1 MFTRRK
7 AIVAAAAL
15 LAAACTSTP
24 VAEPPKPTLDRFY
37 QQQLTWGS
45 CADYDG
51 AADAVR
57 AGLECTRVLVPLDY
71 ANPDGDTARIALS
84 RQRARGAKIGSLLTN
99 PGGPGGPGLTM
110 PVGLAET
117 PLADRFDVI
126 GMDVR
131 GLGASLPR
139 LDCQDSAQL
148 AVERQLLGFS
158 NAWGEIDQIEEEHED
173 FAASCVQRSGRDLI
187 AHVGTVDVARDI
199 DVVRAVLG
207 DEKLTYF
214 GVSYGTR
221 IGSTYAEMFP
231 TRVRA
236 MVLDGAIDPARNI
249 DDPIVDGAAFQQA
262 FDAYAAD
269 CAKAPDCPLGTD
281 PARTTEAFR
290 ALTQTLLTPA
300 AMADPDKLGYR
311 DVLSIVINGLY
322 HPRFWPEVTKV
333 LTVVKQGGSYPF
345 EEGTFSPGG
354 ENGDYV
360 HKAVLCLEDA
370 RVTDRAAATE
380 LERRYRAA
388 GPIFDPGQLANEI
401 ALDVCAFW
409 PVPPNTQP
417 HRLSA
422 PGLPKTVVVATTGD
436 PATHYQGGVNLA
448 QALGAALLTYEGF
461 QHGAVFDGV
470 PCIDEPVMKYLN
482 ELVVPPDTRCTKP
495 AVPVRATPQVQ
506 PTTPAP
512 PR

>member
-1 MFTRRK
+1 MLKRRK
-7 AIVAAAAL
+7 AIVVAAAL
-15 LAAACTSTP
+15 LAAACTSAP

-45 CADYDG
+45 CADFAG
-51 AADAVR
+51 AEAAIK
-57 AGLECTRVLVPLDY
+57 AGMECTRMLVPIDY
-71 ANPDGDTARIALS
+71 GRPDGDTARIALS
-84 RQRARGAKIGSLLTN
+84 RQRSRGAKIGSLVTN
-99 PGGPGGPGLTM
+99 PGGPGGPGLEM
-110 PVGLAET
+110 PAVLADS

-139 LDCQDSAQL
+139 LDCRSSEQL

-158 NAWGEIDQIEEEHED
+158 HAWGEIDQVEEENEG
-173 FAASCVQRSGRDLI
+173 FVNSCVQRSGVNLL
-187 AHVGTVDVARDI
+187 AHIGTVDVARDI
-199 DVVRAVLG
+199 DVLRAVLG

-236 MVLDGAIDPARNI
+236 MVLDGAIDPALNI
-249 DDPIVDGAAFQQA
+249 ADPVIDGAAFQQA

-269 CAKAPDCPLGTD
+269 CTKAPDCPLGTD
-281 PARTTEAFR
+281 PARTTEAFHG
-290 ALTQTLLTPA
+290 LTRPLLAPEVF
-300 AMADPDKLGYR
+300 ADPSKLTYF
-311 DVLSIVINGLY
+311 DVLPIVINSLY
-322 HPRFWPEVTKV
+322 HPRFWPD
-333 LTVVKQGGSYPF
+333 LTRLLTAVKTGASF
-345 EEGTFSPGG
+345 AIAEGALQLGG
-354 ENGDYV
+354 ETGDFV
-360 HKAVLCLEDA
+360 HKAVLCLEEV
-370 RVTDRAAATE
+370 RVTDRVTATD

-388 GPIFDPGQLANEI
+388 GPIFDSGEAVDQIP
-401 ALDVCAFW
+401 LDACAFW

-417 HRLSA
+417 HRLQA

-448 QALGAALLTYEGF
+448 RALGGSLITYEGV

-470 PCIDEPVMKYLN
+470 PCVDEPVMRYLN
-482 ELVVPPDTRCTKP
+482 ELVVPGDLRCTKP
-495 AVPVRATPQVQ
+495 VAQQ
-506 PTTPAP
+506 PAEAPKPAG
-512 PR
+512 